1 MSAALAPRMEGIAFW
16 PTSEMNADTWRLSST
31 YTDAE
36 VWTLQNLSSLWRT
49 ANKFLGRRDRLG
61 KYPTCAVRVAIWF
74 KIVVAWSLT
83 ADTSRSIPPNLRFR
97 IPRDFESPWFLGDE
111 CWDLIHLRM
120 SYGSVSSWKDMY
132 LNVYQYA
139 FMREQL

>member
-1 MSAALAPRMEGIAFW
+1 MQKYGLLKLRIQCEGVL
-16 PTSEMNADTWRLSST
+16 TE
-31 YTDAE
+31 
-36 VWTLQNLSSLWRT
+36 
-49 ANKFLGRRDRLG
+49 FLGRRDRLG

-74 KIVVAWSLT
+74 KIVVKWSLT
-83 ADTSRSIPPNLRFR
+83 ADTSCSIPPNLRFR

-139 FMREQL
+139 SMRKQL

>member
-1 MSAALAPRMEGIAFW
+1 MSAVLAPRMEGIAFW
-16 PTSEMNADTWRLSST
+16 PTSEMNADTLRLSST

-36 VWTLQNLSSLWRT
+36 VWTLPKISWRR
-49 ANKFLGRRDRLG
+49 ANVFLGRRDRLG

-83 ADTSRSIPPNLRFR
+83 ADISHSIPPNLRFR

>member
-1 MSAALAPRMEGIAFW
+1 M
-16 PTSEMNADTWRLSST
+16 
-31 YTDAE
+31 
-36 VWTLQNLSSLWRT
+36 
-49 ANKFLGRRDRLG
+49 FLGRRDRLG

-74 KIVVAWSLT
+74 KSVVAWSLT
-83 ADTSRSIPPNLRFR
+83 ADISHSIPPNLRFR